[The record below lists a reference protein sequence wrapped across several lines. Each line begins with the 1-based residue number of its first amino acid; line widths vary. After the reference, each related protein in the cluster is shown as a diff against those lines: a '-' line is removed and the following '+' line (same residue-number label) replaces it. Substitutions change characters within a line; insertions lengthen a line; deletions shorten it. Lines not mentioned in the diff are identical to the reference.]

1 MLPMIFQHCPRN
13 QDKAVGNAMEK
24 AWLLAVIVLVVMAC
38 WVMPVAVQA
47 RQAAAELTW
56 EPVVALDRQLFPSL
70 IVSTA
75 TMASSEEDE
84 GTEYFIGDPDGFIG
98 AVVADAPAGSKVK
111 LVVKGNRLMSQSS
124 VQGEIAEPEE
134 AYDIF
139 PKINWHYDALLKS
152 RQVRPMSVV
161 MELFINGK
169 SLGIKSETV
178 TVRSLNDC
186 PIYLMP
192 TDKDGNPVED
202 ESKAAEPGVD
212 MSWMFAAYVNE
223 NHPWVDQ
230 ILKEA
235 LQSGEIDAFTG
246 YQSGDPNVV
255 LRQVFAIWN
264 VMQRRGM
271 KYSSI
276 TTPSAVSP
284 AIYAQHVRL
293 FGDSLN
299 AQQTNCIDG
308 TVLFASICRK
318 IDILSYL
325 VLIPGHAFFAFS
337 LDPDQNRVVGLETT
351 MMGDVDLAQYKSKKL
366 TPEQL
371 GKKIHTASWNS
382 FVKALKAGT
391 AELEKSAN
399 RFQSEKPADAEY
411 QLISVD
417 QARNMGIL
425 PLASD

>member
-1 MLPMIFQHCPRN
+1 LGI
-13 QDKAVGNAMEK
+13 KAEK
-24 AWLLAVIVLVVMAC
+24 TWLFAVIVIVAIC
-38 WVMPVAVQA
+38 CSAMPVAA
-47 RQAAAELTW
+47 RTHRAADNLTW

-75 TMASSEEDE
+75 TMTMAQEEDE
-84 GTEYFIGDPDGFIG
+84 DSEFLIGDPDGLIG
-98 AVVADAPAGSKVK
+98 AVVEDAPAGSTVK
-111 LVVKGNRLMSQSS
+111 LVVKGNRLMGESS
-124 VQGEIAEPEE
+124 AQGTIAEAGE

-139 PKINWHYDALLKS
+139 PKINWHYDALLKA
-152 RQVRPMSVV
+152 RQVQPMSMV
-161 MELFINGK
+161 MELFLNGK

-192 TDKDGNPVED
+192 TDQDGNPVED
-202 ESKAAEPGVD
+202 ESQAAEPGVD

-235 LQSGEIDAFTG
+235 LQTGEVDAFTG

-255 LRQVFAIWN
+255 IRQVFAIWN

-284 AIYAQHVRL
+284 AVYAQHVRL
-293 FGDSLN
+293 FGDSLT

-308 TVLFASICRK
+308 TVLFASILRK

-337 LDPDQNRVVGLETT
+337 LDPDQNRIVGLETT
-351 MMGDVDLAQYKSKKL
+351 MMGDTDLAQYKSKKL
-366 TPEQL
+366 SPKQL
-371 GKKIHTASWNS
+371 SKEIHTASWNS

-391 AELEKSAN
+391 DELEKAVDK
-399 RFQSEKPADAEY
+399 FQSDKPADAEY

-417 QARNMGIL
+417 QAREMGIL

>member
-1 MLPMIFQHCPRN
+1 MRCPRN
-13 QDKAVGNAMEK
+13 QTDPTSNAGK
-24 AWLLAVIVLVVMAC
+24 KVWLFAVIFFVVMGC
-38 WVMPVAVQA
+38 WLVPAPVQA
-47 RQAAAELTW
+47 RQAADELYW

-75 TMASSEEDE
+75 TMDPSDDGEDM
-84 GTEYFIGDPDGFIG
+84 EYFIGDPDGLIG
-98 AVVADAPAGSKVK
+98 AVVEDAPAGSTVK
-111 LVVKGNRLMSQSS
+111 LVVKANRLMSQSS
-124 VQGEIAEPEE
+124 VRGSIDEPEE

-139 PKINWHYDALLKS
+139 PKINWKYDALLKS
-152 RQVRPMSVV
+152 RQVQPMAVV
-161 MELFINGK
+161 MELFVNGE
-169 SLGIKSETV
+169 SQGIKSETV

-186 PIYLMP
+186 PIFLMP

-202 ESKAAEPGVD
+202 ESQAVEPGVD

-235 LQSGEIDAFTG
+235 LQTGEVKAFTG
-246 YQSGDPNVV
+246 YQSGDPNEVI
-255 LRQVFAIWN
+255 RQVFAIWN

-284 AIYAQHVRL
+284 AVYAQHVRL

-308 TVLFASICRK
+308 TVIFASVCRK
-318 IDILSYL
+318 IDILPYL

-351 MMGDVDLAQYKSKKL
+351 MMGDTNLAQYKSKKL
-366 TPEQL
+366 SPEQL
-371 GKKIHTASWNS
+371 GKTIHTASWNS

-391 AELEKSAN
+391 AELEKSVN
-399 RFQSEKPADAEY
+399 RFQSDKPAGAEY

-417 QARNMGIL
+417 QARDMGIL